1 LESGRVSTP
10 GRFWARWR
18 VPLAYPLAIIGFW
31 LARPTRSLIVWGAA
45 IAFAGLIIRGAAAG
59 IVHKGEQLATSG
71 IYAWTRNPLYL
82 GSIVIAAGFAV
93 AANSWI
99 VAALMSVYFTA
110 FYPAVIRME
119 ENNLREKFGAQFDA
133 YTARVSAFFPWP
145 STPPTGAEGFSWA
158 QFLRNRE
165 YRAAAGAILAVGLLV
180 LRMWLQR

>member
-1 LESGRVSTP
+1 MESGRVSTR
-10 GRFWARWR
+10 GSFWARWR
-18 VPLAYPLAIIGFW
+18 VPLAYPLAVIGFW
-31 LARPTRSLIVWGAA
+31 LSRPTRSLIVWGAA
-45 IAFAGLIIRGAAAG
+45 IALAGLIVRGAAAG

-99 VAALMSVYFTA
+99 VAALMAAYFAA

-119 ENNLREKFGAQFDA
+119 ECNLRQKFGAQFDS
-133 YTARVSAFFPWP
+133 YTARVSAFLPWP
-145 STPPTGAEGFSWA
+145 SAPLAGAGGFSWS

-180 LRMWLQR
+180 LRMWMRS